1 MSGWIAVKT
10 AVGYIQ
16 DLVGKFCDVGF
27 VLGSRCGSLAV
38 GDNPVDDDAAA
49 AASKNFLI
57 LILNIYSGRFDCNP
71 AVLLRKPGG

>member
-1 MSGWIAVKT
+1 MRFMSGWIAVKT

-16 DLVGKFCDVGF
+16 DLVGKFYDVGF

-49 AASKNFLI
+49 AAGMSLKAGYPRRQGPDVNTQRRI
-57 LILNIYSGRFDCNP
+57 S
-71 AVLLRKPGG
+71 A